1 VSSIEAQKILFL
13 RRWADD
19 SQIFC
24 ILNFNRQEVAFRA
37 ALPQGNGHKILD
49 SADVKWMG
57 SGSSLPEKINSEQEL
72 TVKPQSFALY
82 ELE

>member
-1 VSSIEAQKILFL
+1 VSSIEAEKILFL
-13 RRWADD
+13 RRWTDD

-24 ILNFNRQEVAFRA
+24 ILNFNRQEVAFTA

-82 ELE
+82 KLE